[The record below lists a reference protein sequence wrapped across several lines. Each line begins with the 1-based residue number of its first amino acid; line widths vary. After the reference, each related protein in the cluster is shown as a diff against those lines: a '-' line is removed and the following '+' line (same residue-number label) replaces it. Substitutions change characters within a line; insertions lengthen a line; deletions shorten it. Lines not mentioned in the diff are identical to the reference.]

1 VSHIFVYRNC
11 FTGDVSGGD
20 MHTGGVC
27 EWINDNHPE
36 QPLYLVHADGDG
48 QEKAYSETAKL
59 QQVTYPD
66 TAAKH
71 PALMFLG
78 RAGRGNRVPLPLHET
93 SNVFI
98 AGSHF
103 LPDVWPVLGHARRAP
118 GAVRVVYIHHIVQ
131 EMPRERGINTMLANM
146 QEQFCFSLIKNEFD
160 AVITVNQQVID
171 SLRKR
176 GFEQPMLLSSN
187 FVNTPKIKP
196 LPYEKRDITLLFCG
210 RLVPQKGIDDFL
222 AVCETL
228 QPIVPRFK
236 AVMVGA
242 GPEEHRLRAH
252 IAKKRLSVELTGFIP
267 EKKKFDL
274 LNRSKLFVL
283 PSIEEGWGIV
293 IAESMSTGTPA
304 VAYDLPVYNVPFGD
318 RLQTV
323 PLKDTIQLAK
333 KVNDLLAIY
342 GSDPTAYA
350 QVQQTLVDH
359 AAAFER
365 GAIAAKEYRF
375 VMELTK

>member
-27 EWINDNHPE
+27 EWVHDNHPE
-36 QPLYLVHADGDG
+36 QPLYLIHAEGDG

-66 TAAKH
+66 TTASH
-71 PALMFLG
+71 PALMFVK
-78 RAGRGNRVPLPLHET
+78 RAAKGNRVPLPLHET
-93 SNVFI
+93 SNIFI

-103 LPDVWPVLGHARRAP
+103 LPDVWPVIGQGRKAP

-131 EMPRERGINTMLANM
+131 EMPRARGLNTMLANM

-160 AVITVNQQVID
+160 AIITVNQQVID

-176 GFEQPMLLSSN
+176 GFKQPMLLSSN
-187 FVNTPKIKP
+187 FVSTPQMKIQ
-196 LPYEKRDITLLFCG
+196 PYAKRDITLLFCG

-222 AVCETL
+222 AVCEAL
-228 QPIVPRFK
+228 QPVVQNFK

-242 GPEEHRLRAH
+242 GPEEQRLRAV
-252 IAKKRLSVELTGFIP
+252 ISKKQLAVEVTGFIP
-267 EKKKFDL
+267 EKKKFEL

-304 VAYDLPVYNVPFGD
+304 VAYDLPVYEVPFGD
-318 RLQTV
+318 HLQTV
-323 PLKDTIQLAK
+323 PLKDITQLAK
-333 KVNDLLAIY
+333 KVTDLLAIY
-342 GSDPTAYA
+342 SQDPAAYTT
-350 QVQQTLVDH
+350 VQQSLIKH
-359 AAAFER
+359 ADAFKR
-365 GAIAAKEYRF
+365 DTIAANEYRF
-375 VMELTK
+375 VMEQTT